1 MESSNL
7 ESASEVI
14 QKVEIQVEISGVI
27 NSVMALAH
35 QLAVEGGWWND
46 PRTGERIVRNPGE
59 QIALM
64 HSELSE
70 GLEAERKGLMDEHLP
85 HRTGLECELADLVI
99 RVFDFAGGRKMD
111 IGGAI
116 AEKMAYNAKR
126 ADHKPEN
133 RIAEG
138 GKKF

>member
-1 MESSNL
+1 MESS
-7 ESASEVI
+7 SEVI

-46 PRTGERIVRNPGE
+46 PQTGELIDRNPGE
-59 QIALM
+59 LIALM

-70 GLEAERKGLMDEHLP
+70 CLEAERKGLMDDKLP
-85 HRTGLECELADLVI
+85 HRTGVEVELADCII
-99 RVFDFAGGRKMD
+99 RILDFAGHRQMD